1 MKLIAS
7 ANHYQKM
14 LQEQNHIEQEVKEE
28 FARMTPSELE
38 AQEKQHALELE
49 KARMSFKERNRAAIP
64 LPNPLK
70 RWKFRRAAKK
80 ALTAA
85 EYFDLDV
92 YIEADENVGHIR
104 MSGDQILSDTIWHD
118 GKHKRRLLLPI
129 KWADSV
135 LIDSVEEYGTDAVH
149 ISLTY
154 RMVATLCKPYS

>member
-7 ANHYQKM
+7 ANYYQKL
-14 LQEQNHIEQEVKEE
+14 LQEQNRIEQEVKEE

-49 KARMSFKERNRAAIP
+49 KARIKLEERNGAAIH

-80 ALTAA
+80 ALAAA

-92 YIEADENVGHIR
+92 FIEADENAGHIR
-104 MSGDQILSDTIWHD
+104 MIGDQILSDTIWHD
-118 GKHKRRLLLPI
+118 EKYKRHLLVPI
-129 KWADSV
+129 HWADSV
-135 LIDSVEEYGTDAVH
+135 LIDSIEEYGTDVTH

-154 RMVATLCKPYS
+154 KLTYKHILLVP